1 MAELP
6 EKTPVQTPASDGQM
20 SVEQQ
25 PSVVDKKKQ
34 KRQKRQKLAEK
45 LITVAEQAVGEPRD
59 ALLKKLEATD
69 TRVEAAMVW
78 RRAGAEL
85 QTQTKHHFAAMK
97 HSRHRVGHMEAHD
110 QLKAD
115 NQTFQL
121 HPVKLDFSRKLFELS
136 VATMIPSL
144 AKARAKLSTEDAS
157 SFYALKRY
165 PPLMKTPPKPDVDA
179 DEPGRC
185 AFLKERREERREAL
199 AAQAADEVA
208 EQETTTLQRRKKAQA
223 LEEAAKSEQQQQDDD
238 ELAWAELDDK
248 AQAAYASVETVQ
260 VERHLQL
267 VEECERNNSIPASKY
282 KLTLHEPAMW
292 ENLMAIPQQI
302 KTFEYLSPAGPQ
314 VQHAKLAESLV
325 LHYVPSSEQLTI
337 KCALENVAA

>member
-6 EKTPVQTPASDGQM
+6 EKTPVQTPASDEQM

-34 KRQKRQKLAEK
+34 KRQKLAEK
-45 LITVAEQAVGEPRD
+45 LIKVAEQAVGEPRD

-136 VATMIPSL
+136 FGNVVGI
-144 AKARAKLSTEDAS
+144 RSTFD
-157 SFYALKRY
+157 F
-165 PPLMKTPPKPDVDA
+165 
-179 DEPGRC
+179 
-185 AFLKERREERREAL
+185 
-199 AAQAADEVA
+199 
-208 EQETTTLQRRKKAQA
+208 
-223 LEEAAKSEQQQQDDD
+223 
-238 ELAWAELDDK
+238 LDDPIGDNSDR
-248 AQAAYASVETVQ
+248 AYQTD
-260 VERHLQL
+260 
-267 VEECERNNSIPASKY
+267 
-282 KLTLHEPAMW
+282 
-292 ENLMAIPQQI
+292 LMA
-302 KTFEYLSPAGPQ
+302 
-314 VQHAKLAESLV
+314 
-325 LHYVPSSEQLTI
+325 
-337 KCALENVAA
+337 